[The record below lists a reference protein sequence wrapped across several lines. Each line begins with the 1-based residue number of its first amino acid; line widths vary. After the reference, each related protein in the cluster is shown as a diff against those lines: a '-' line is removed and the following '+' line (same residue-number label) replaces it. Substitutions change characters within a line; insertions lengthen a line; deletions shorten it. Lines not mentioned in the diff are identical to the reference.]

1 VEKKAK
7 KKKKKKKKKRICIVA
22 TTPPQPGDH
31 YCLMTRGSVKSSD
44 RVLDDQGFKMFLIN
58 LLEKASNL
66 FGK

>member
-7 KKKKKKKKKRICIVA
+7 KKKKKKKKKSIFMDA
-22 TTPPQPGDH
+22 TSPPHPGDH

>member
-1 VEKKAK
+1 MD
-7 KKKKKKKKKRICIVA
+7 A
-22 TTPPQPGDH
+22 TSPPHPGDH